1 MFSGALC
8 STSSTASSLPTSM
21 PAATATSMPF
31 RFPVPGTTTL
41 LTFLTMLPL
50 TFAVTR
56 SGIPPSVLRH
66 SAAP

>member
-1 MFSGALC
+1 
-8 STSSTASSLPTSM
+8 M